1 MSGFTLSLTTANV
14 WKDGQMTRVKRH
26 DSQTRTSLS
35 SNQFCTLVLFG
46 LTHSGLAF
54 TFLNVAQSGCFTAQS
69 QSNQLGKKSYYRIQ
83 VWYNQFNKSYF
94 LVIQFHLKYF
104 VVNTSANHITTTNTQ
119 IQTTRWLTGLIE
131 LIYIHSSSP
140 VLCLGW
146 QLTWPVGLSQK
157 RLYPDICKQSSLHL
171 YSVILLI
178 LRRWIKTVN
187 DLHSKKN
194 KFMWNKRQNDLN
206 IYIFAHRRNR
216 SMPYKKNIICIGGKK
231 SHWQKKKQVLFKHKV
246 SDLFLIGSRNLWK
259 TNKFAFLSST
269 KKKKIQRFKKKEK
282 KETRLRLNNGDQ

>member
-1 MSGFTLSLTTANV
+1 
-14 WKDGQMTRVKRH
+14 MTRVKRH

-46 LTHSGLAF
+46 LTHSGFCFHFSECKDLH
-54 TFLNVAQSGCFTAQS
+54 VAQSSCFTVQS

-94 LVIQFHLKYF
+94 LVIQFHLKYL

-119 IQTTRWLTGLIE
+119 IQNTRWLTGLIE

-194 KFMWNKRQNDLN
+194 KFMWNKRQNYLN

-216 SMPYKKNIICIGGKK
+216 SMPYKKKK
-231 SHWQKKKQVLFKHKV
+231 LYVCGEKVTLAKEKQVLFKHKV

-269 KKKKIQRFKKKEK
+269 KKKKKKIQRFKKERK
-282 KETRLRLNNGDQ
+282 KRNKIKIK

>member
-231 SHWQKKKQVLFKHKV
+231 SHWKEPVFLLPNTKSQICFWLAAEICEKLINLLFSPPQKRKKFKG
-246 SDLFLIGSRNLWK
+246 L
-259 TNKFAFLSST
+259 
-269 KKKKIQRFKKKEK
+269 KKRKKIKIK
-282 KETRLRLNNGDQ
+282 

>member
-26 DSQTRTSLS
+26 GSQTRTSLS

-231 SHWQKKKQVLFKHKV
+231 SHWQKKNRFFSNTKSQICFWLAAEICEKLINLLFSPPQKRK
-246 SDLFLIGSRNLWK
+246 
-259 TNKFAFLSST
+259 KFKGLKKR
-269 KKKKIQRFKKKEK
+269 KKKKE
-282 KETRLRLNNGDQ
+282 D